1 MNKSVNLLIIAIVAF
16 SCKSEQSHLKSD
28 LEIANLKGNVW
39 KVGKTIHDANGRCA
53 CPAAMKTECNQ
64 TEYIY
69 DTKGNL
75 LVSYTVDENGS
86 VNDSSNYTY
95 NRRGVCS
102 EVAKFNGKKPVG
114 KEVAVLQDGR
124 VTAYNIYNES
134 GVIETTL
141 NYVYSGDEISEEK
154 TLNSKGEVVSSVQ
167 NEFLNGQ
174 LVSQTYK
181 DSNGNVQS
189 IRKFKRNA
197 SNDIIEYHILTT
209 TDNMEYKFIYEYEYD
224 SAGNWI
230 KQTRFYDGQIENIVM
245 RNIEYFTV

>member
-1 MNKSVNLLIIAIVAF
+1 MKNSVNLLMIAIVAF

-39 KVGKTIHDANGRCA
+39 KIGKTVHDANEKCA

-64 TEYIY
+64 TEYVY

-75 LVSYTVDENGS
+75 LVSFTVDENGD
-86 VNDSSNYTY
+86 VNDSSNYIY
-95 NRRGVCS
+95 NTGGMCS
-102 EVAKFNGKKPVG
+102 EIAKFNGKKPVG

-124 VTAYNIYNES
+124 VTGYKIYNES
-134 GVIETTL
+134 GIIETIL
-141 NYVYSGDEISEEK
+141 NYVYSGDELSEEK
-154 TLNSKGEVVSSVQ
+154 TLNSNGEVISSVQ

-197 SNDIIEYHILTT
+197 SNDVIEYLILTT
-209 TDNMEYKFIYEYEYD
+209 TDNMEYKFLFEYEYD

-230 KQTRFYDGQIENIVM
+230 KQTRFYDGQIQNIVM
-245 RNIEYFTV
+245 RKIEYFTV